1 MFERLFERS
10 LKTDPVFDLTP
21 TEPTGFGSEATGYS
35 QARSM
40 PPACES
46 TRRNIGPRRRL
57 RRRRRVRFPNRSS
70 SRGNANGRNTKANL
84 TAEGLVFV
92 GLTYCENECSV
103 QSVTAQIPVVIEQIR
118 SIVKNDSRF
127 GYHFVDGWTI
137 ER

>member
-1 MFERLFERS
+1 MRLPLPIEKKS
-10 LKTDPVFDLTP
+10 LN
-21 TEPTGFGSEATGYS
+21 GFGVRRDLLRHGDLILPP
-35 QARSM
+35 RS
-40 PPACES
+40 
-46 TRRNIGPRRRL
+46 GPRRRL

-92 GLTYCENECSV
+92 GVTYCENECSV

-118 SIVKNDSRF
+118 SIVKYDSRF